1 MDESLRMKVDRP
13 SVASAAGVP
22 AEVQQTDSPT
32 DVLAAFEDE
41 LLDWDFRIDPPPG
54 KTEIIKV
61 RFIQGGP
68 EPFECRP
75 DPRD

>member
-1 MDESLRMKVDRP
+1 MATQQTDAPTD
-13 SVASAAGVP
+13 ASAA
-22 AEVQQTDSPT
+22 
-32 DVLAAFEDE
+32 FEEE
-41 LLDWDFRIDPPPG
+41 LLDWDFRIEPPAE

-61 RFIQGGP
+61 RFIQGVP